1 MPAATGQPDQN
12 RPQQHL
18 RDRRAHRQRLRR
30 DQQVCLGAASITRGL
45 LVESSRPIARSLPS
59 PESTRSCDM
68 VTSLVDSDYRE
79 QIWAT
84 IRRRAA
90 HHRETLP
97 CRCVVWC
104 GKASTTWPDAA
115 KSPPL
120 LAARSHYVQP
130 PGHAPREPSQT
141 TICVACLLSRV
152 LLVCARY
159 ASGCVARVWM
169 RCVGRASKLEC
180 RVLCIVVIYHLY
192 TRDSLGCDGA
202 ARGSRRRDRPF
213 RH

>member
-1 MPAATGQPDQN
+1 MPPRSHEACW
-12 RPQQHL
+12 L
-18 RDRRAHRQRLRR
+18 KAH
-30 DQQVCLGAASITRGL
+30 G
-45 LVESSRPIARSLPS
+45 RSLAACHHPS
-59 PESTRSCDM
+59 RLVRATWLLHSWIRITGSRFGRRYGVALLST
-68 VTSLVDSDYRE
+68 
-79 QIWAT
+79 A
-84 IRRRAA
+84 RRCRAG
-90 HHRETLP
+90 
-97 CRCVVWC
+97 VVWF

-159 ASGCVARVWM
+159 ASCVARVWM

-192 TRDSLGCDGA
+192 TRGSLGCDGA